1 MIRSIRPA
9 AIDAAVVVVAFAG
22 AAWPASGSP
31 AWWSIGLALLAS
43 VPLVWRT
50 RRTMTV
56 LAVVGVATVVLALT
70 GVPPIVPFGGL
81 VVVYTV
87 AAIGTRRQR
96 WATAAVTAA
105 GIVVSVVV
113 PHEDLVV
120 FRYLGIAYVAAYAL
134 GTSARARDAQLA
146 AMRERARRL
155 DEERAAAAMR
165 ERSRIARDL
174 HDIITHSV
182 GIMIVQ
188 AEAGPVTLPAHPEKA
203 TATFDAIADTG
214 RSALVQLRRALGAL
228 RADEPTGRHP
238 APGIAAIPPLVEQTR
253 AAGATVELTED
264 GPRRPLAPDVD
275 VAAYRIVQE
284 SLTNAVRHGGPGP
297 IRVRLGW
304 TAAGLA
310 LEITSEDG
318 GATSEDGSG
327 YGLVGMRE
335 RARSCGGT
343 LRAGARP
350 GGGFAVAATL
360 PVE

>member
-9 AIDAAVVVVAFAG
+9 AIDAATVVAAFAA
-22 AAWPASGSP
+22 AAWPATGSP
-31 AWWSIGLALLAS
+31 TWWSIGLAALAS

-50 RRTMTV
+50 RRMMTV
-56 LAVVGVATVVLALT
+56 LAVVGLATIALALA
-70 GVPPIVPFGGL
+70 GVPPLVPFGGL

-87 AAIGTRRQR
+87 AAFGTSMQR
-96 WATAAVTAA
+96 WVAGTATAA

-120 FRYLGIAYVAAYAL
+120 VRYLGVAYVAAYAL
-134 GTSARARDAQLA
+134 GTSGRARIAQLA

-155 DEERAAAAMR
+155 EEERATAAMR

-174 HDIITHSV
+174 HDIVTHSV

-203 TATFDAIADTG
+203 AATFDAIAETG

-228 RADEPTGRHP
+228 RADEPAGRHTQ
-238 APGIAAIPPLVEQTR
+238 PGTDAIPRLVEQTR
-253 AAGATVELTED
+253 AAGATIELTED
-264 GPRRPLAPDVD
+264 GRRRPVPLDVD

-304 TAAGLA
+304 ADGGLA
-310 LEITSEDG
+310 LEVSNEG
-318 GATSEDGSG
+318 GDNSPQDGSG

-335 RARSCGGT
+335 RARSCGGR
-343 LRAGARP
+343 LHAVARP
-350 GGGFAVAATL
+350 GGGFAVSATL

>member
-1 MIRSIRPA
+1 MV
-9 AIDAAVVVVAFAG
+9 DTAVVVAAFAG

-31 AWWSIGLALLAS
+31 TWWSIGLALPAS
-43 VPLVWRT
+43 VPLLWRT
-50 RRTMTV
+50 RRMMTV
-56 LAVVGVATVVLALT
+56 LAVVGAATIALALA
-70 GVPPIVPFGGL
+70 GLPPIVPFGGL
-81 VVVYTV
+81 VGVYTV
-87 AAIGTRRQR
+87 AAIGTSWQR
-96 WATAAVTAA
+96 WAAGAATAA
-105 GIVVSVVV
+105 GIVVSVAV

-120 FRYLGIAYVAAYAL
+120 ARYLGIAYVAAYAL
-134 GTSARARDAQLA
+134 GTSVRARDAQLA

-155 DEERAAAAMR
+155 DEERAAATMR

-174 HDIITHSV
+174 HDIVTHSV

-203 TATFDAIADTG
+203 TATFDAIAKTG

-228 RADEPTGRHP
+228 RADAPADRHP
-238 APGIAAIPPLVEQTR
+238 QPGTDAIPRLVEQTR
-253 AAGATVELTED
+253 AAGATVELIED
-264 GPRRPLAPDVD
+264 GPRRPVPADVD

-304 TAAGLA
+304 TAGGLA
-310 LEITSEDG
+310 IEVTSEG
-318 GATSEDGSG
+318 GDTGSHDSAG

-343 LRAGARP
+343 LHAGARA
-350 GGGFAVAATL
+350 GGGFAVEAAL